1 MLLPEGEYR
10 VELHSSPPVEARVNL
25 APRDS
30 LTLTLDKRGG
40 IVTPLE
46 QRAELPHTSCEGFV
60 QPGSMLGA
68 APR

>member
-10 VELHSSPPVEARVNL
+10 VELHSSPPVETRVNL

-30 LTLTLDKRGG
+30 LALTLDKRGG
-40 IVTPLE
+40 IVTAVE
-46 QRAELPHTSCEGFV
+46 RRTELPHTSCEGYA
-60 QPGSMLGA
+60 QPDNMFGA